1 MARRNPQD
9 PGVDGGVA
17 RSAPEGIAAAAGGR
31 SDEPATCLVPPG
43 CAWPIVLG
51 IDPGTRLVGYGAL
64 VVAPDRP
71 RLLAAGTI
79 RAGGR
84 EAVALR
90 LDRIRREIDALLV
103 RCRPAEV
110 VVERAF
116 AARNVQAALRLGE
129 ARGVILAC
137 AASFGARVGELS
149 PSEAKRAVIG
159 NGGASKEQVART
171 VANWL
176 GLSEPPGSLDTTD
189 ALALALAWVRR
200 SEWASRVADRG

>member
-1 MARRNPQD
+1 MARRNPQRPD
-9 PGVDGGVA
+9 
-17 RSAPEGIAAAAGGR
+17 AAAGARAAGPAGA
-31 SDEPATCLVPPG
+31 EPDPTCLVPPG
-43 CAWPIVLG
+43 CTWPIVLG

-64 VVAPDRP
+64 VVAPDGP

-79 RAGGR
+79 RAGAR

-90 LDRIRREIDALLV
+90 LERIRHEVDALLV

-110 VVERAF
+110 VVERAY

-137 AASFGARVGELS
+137 AAAYGAHVAELA
-149 PSEAKRAVIG
+149 PSEAKRAVCG

-171 VANWL
+171 IASWL
-176 GLSEPPGSLDTTD
+176 ELEQPPGSLDTTD

-200 SEWASRVADRG
+200 AEWARRIAGQAR